1 MAKKNSGFYLLFL
14 CTIPILLVCA
24 LPLSAQGETRSDA
37 VLTFSGHFTL
47 VDADGNGIPDH
58 LGYLLQLPAS
68 RPDVVWVCGELQAL
82 IDQQWRTID
91 YTARS
96 FAKTGGAEAAL
107 YFYGGELRRLRVSG
121 PFRIIVELRGVN
133 LYAAGVGGVSTAY
146 HYDQFEAAD
155 TVLTNQGPFSTAQI
169 QKVIATWAQEN
180 GIQLGPLQTVTFTFD
195 RWRFDYAGV
204 SGGSGKRVWYAPT
217 GEINWTVH

>member
-24 LPLSAQGETRSDA
+24 LPLSAQGETRPDA
-37 VLTFSGHFTL
+37 VPLSPTFTL
-47 VDADGNGIPDH
+47 VDVMERDTD
-58 LGYLLQLPAS
+58 YLVICWHPAS
-68 RPDVVWVCGELQAL
+68 RPDVVGLRELVAPSSATANDRLHRLPRKRVRKAPFHGANCAGSGE
-82 IDQQWRTID
+82 W
-91 YTARS
+91 S
-96 FAKTGGAEAAL
+96 
-107 YFYGGELRRLRVSG
+107 
-121 PFRIIVELRGVN
+121 FRIIVELRGVN

-204 SGGSGKRVWYAPT
+204 SGGSGKRVACDRRST
-217 GEINWTVH
+217 TVH